1 MLYIVVHLVR
11 DAVVLGKVE
20 PTTRVTT
27 KATRAPQRDGHTR
40 HPATVIVPAT
50 PGSKAHIRQ
59 DCIYLNTHPET
70 LASSKAAS
78 SVQHMRMT
86 WNRNQADPPENL
98 SELQEVRARA
108 EKKAAHYP
116 TCSICDTKG
125 HFTRDCRRWLDPEP
139 DPEPPGTD
147 RLSVFYEPNTE
158 RIETHLAVFTP
169 REHRRRNQAEP
180 GPDLRKPRT
189 KVMSRRVNSSGSAR
203 GNAKPLCKG
212 EICQNGSVSDPTPK
226 V

>member
-1 MLYIVVHLVR
+1 M
-11 DAVVLGKVE
+11 
-20 PTTRVTT
+20 
-27 KATRAPQRDGHTR
+27 
-40 HPATVIVPAT
+40 IVPAT
-50 PGSKAHIRQ
+50 PGSKAHTRQ

-116 TCSICDTKG
+116 TCSMCDTKG

-139 DPEPPGTD
+139 DPEPPGAD

-158 RIETHLAVFTP
+158 CIETPLAVFTP
-169 REHRRRNQAEP
+169 REHRQRNQAVP
-180 GPDLRKPRT
+180 GPDLRKPRS
-189 KVMSRRVNSSGSAR
+189 KVMSRRVNSTGSAR